1 MEPNRIKNARLS
13 FACDQNWDGMN
24 DHADGKFCSAC
35 DKKVYNLT
43 DKNVDYFMK
52 IMRENNN
59 NVCGRFSN
67 EQLINSPEPVNGHS
81 SVWKKWSVAA
91 MVFVGLGSL
100 MTKVNAQ
107 QGRMGKVAVKANAN
121 SCAQTDQ
128 VSHTLGIVIMPGDPV
143 DQAFY
148 DYVTKYAKIPASA
161 QGRLVVTFNLKK
173 DGTIDHL
180 AANTH
185 LSSAVREEVLRLI
198 KRAPIAKLVQKEE
211 LKRRAMSHTLYFTF
225 EKGTML

>member
-13 FACDQNWDGMN
+13 FACDQNWDGMD
-24 DHADGKFCSAC
+24 DHTDGKFCSAC
-35 DKKVYNLT
+35 DKKVYDLT
-43 DKNVDYFMK
+43 DKNVAYFMK
-52 IMRENNN
+52 IMQENNN

-67 EQLINSPEPVNGHS
+67 EQLISSPASVAQHS
-81 SVWKKWSVAA
+81 SVWKKWAA
-91 MVFVGLGSL
+91 AVVVFVGLGSL
-100 MTKVNAQ
+100 MTKANAQ
-107 QGRMGKVAVKANAN
+107 QDRMGKVRVKANAN
-121 SCAQTDQ
+121 SCEQTNQ
-128 VSHTLGIVIMPGDPV
+128 TSHTLGIMMPPSDPV

-148 DYVTKYAKIPASA
+148 DYVSKYAKIPTSA

-185 LSSAVREEVLRLI
+185 LSNGVREEVLKLI
-198 KRAPIAKLVQKEE
+198 KRAPIAKLVQKDE